1 MDCNFAQSKGNKEMT
16 RITGKIYVD
25 NYKEGVKIIRE
36 NQKKLG
42 NVNARDMNEDQFKKV
57 IFHIP
62 ERTYTIDERN
72 EIIEI

>member
-1 MDCNFAQSKGNKEMT
+1 MLIIIKRELKLLE
-16 RITGKIYVD
+16 KI
-25 NYKEGVKIIRE
+25 R
-36 NQKKLG
+36 KKLG

>member
-36 NQKKLG
+36 NQKKI
-42 NVNARDMNEDQFKKV
+42 R
-57 IFHIP
+57 
-62 ERTYTIDERN
+62 
-72 EIIEI
+72 